1 MVLESWRPTSS
12 CHDDARRRHCCP
24 WQLQVP
30 GKGVRLSQR
39 PIWKDLCATTTI
51 QSLPQPVQQ
60 DRVKFP
66 IDQQEF
72 IDNMKVMDFKDLG
85 DDQNR
90 PLTPAETSTL
100 RSILGGLLWII
111 ATRLD
116 LVADVGIL
124 QSRVTKATVQDLHL
138 ANAIVKKA
146 KMAQYRGVGI
156 VYKHFPTTSSWRL
169 VAVHDASSASIRA
182 RPTLKRAS

>member
-1 MVLESWRPTSS
+1 MTTHVDDIAVCGGAEFLEKEYAFLSGRF
-12 CHDDARRRHCCP
+12 
-24 WQLQVP
+24 
-30 GKGVRLSQR
+30 GKISVQR
-39 PIWKDLCATTTI
+39 PPFNHCGSRYNKVA
-51 QSLPQPVQQ
+51 SS
-60 DRVKFP
+60 FS

-72 IDNMKVMDFKDLG
+72 IDRMKVMDFKDLG
-85 DDQNR
+85 DDQSR

-100 RSILGGLLWII
+100 RRSILGGLLWIT

-116 LVADVGIL
+116 LVADVGVR

-156 VYKHFPTTSSWRL
+156 
-169 VAVHDASSASIRA
+169 
-182 RPTLKRAS
+182 